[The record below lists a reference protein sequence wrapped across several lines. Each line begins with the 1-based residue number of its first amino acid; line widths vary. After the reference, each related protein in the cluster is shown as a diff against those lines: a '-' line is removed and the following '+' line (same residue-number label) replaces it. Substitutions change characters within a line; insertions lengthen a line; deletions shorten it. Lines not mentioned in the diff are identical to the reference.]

1 MQDEEKGRLIVLT
14 RDKFEGGMIS
24 SEELLRT
31 KMELEILEA
40 QVAAAKAEERAAIAA
55 EIAANASVKNARYVL
70 YSVYAAAI
78 SAIVAMISTAIAVF
92 GHH

>member
-1 MQDEEKGRLIVLT
+1 MPTWMQDEEKGRVIVLT
-14 RDKFEGGMIS
+14 RNKFEGGMVS

-31 KMELEILEA
+31 KMGLEILEA
-40 QVAAAKAEERAAIAA
+40 QV
-55 EIAANASVKNARYVL
+55 
-70 YSVYAAAI
+70 AAAI